1 MREIYVKDLIRIVRG
16 SKLLYGNMDME
27 LSDFCKDT
35 RVLEKDDVY
44 VGIRGERFDGNVFFE
59 KAIEL
64 GAKAL
69 IVDNPNL
76 DYSKYSDK
84 TIILVPNSVYCLQ
97 ELAKYK
103 RNLAGIPV
111 IAITGSVGKTTTKD
125 MIAAVLSRK
134 YKVLKTEGNYNN
146 EIGLPLTVLGLK
158 DEDIMVLEM
167 GMSSFGE
174 ISLLSKITRP
184 TISVITTIGS
194 SHIEYLG
201 SRENILKAKLEIL
214 DGMDKK
220 VLIVNN
226 DNDLLHEYANNHDVI
241 TVGIDNDSDYRA
253 INISSDYSSF
263 DIDGHI
269 SCVKNEYKNSAYLTN
284 MLLAY
289 AVGKMVGVSDTEFK
303 EAIDKLSLTSK
314 RLENIPNDKGYIII
328 NDAYNASQESMSVAL
343 EYLSRIESKRKIA
356 VLGDM
361 LELGTFSQ
369 EMHENVGNMVYKN
382 KIDILITVGDMAKY
396 IALGAKSSSMKEEN
410 IYSFDNN
417 LECSN
422 FLNKFLNKG
431 DAIIFKASNGMKLY
445 EIIDMIK

>member
-1 MREIYVKDLIRIVRG
+1 MRKIYVKDLLRIIKG
-16 SKLLYGNMDME
+16 SKLIYGSEELE
-27 LSDFCKDT
+27 LSNFCKDT
-35 RVLEKDDVY
+35 RILKKGDIY
-44 VGIRGERFDGNVFFE
+44 VGIHGENFDGNTFFD
-59 KAIEL
+59 KALDL

-103 RNLAGIPV
+103 RSLVDIPV
-111 IAITGSVGKTTTKD
+111 VAVTGSVGKTTTKD
-125 MIAAVLSRK
+125 MIASVLSRK

-146 EIGLPLTVLGLK
+146 EIGLPLTVLNLSN
-158 DEDIMVLEM
+158 EEAMVLEM

-174 ISLLSKITRP
+174 ISLLSKIARP
-184 TISVITTIGS
+184 TISVITMIGS

-220 VLIVNN
+220 ILIINN
-226 DNDLLHEYANNHDVI
+226 DNDLLHGYSKNHDVI
-241 TVGIDNDSDYRA
+241 TVGINNLSDYHA
-253 INISSDYSSF
+253 INVSSDYSSF
-263 DIDGHI
+263 DIEGYV
-269 SCVKNEYKNSAYLTN
+269 SNVKNEYKNSAYLTN

-289 AVGKMVGVSDTEFK
+289 AVGKLVDISDKDFK
-303 EAIDKLSLTSK
+303 DAIDNLVLTGK

-328 NDAYNASQESMSVAL
+328 NDAYNASQESMGVAL

-361 LELGTFSQ
+361 LELGSFARK
-369 EMHENVGNMVYKN
+369 MHEEVGKMVYKN
-382 KIDILITVGDMAKY
+382 NIDILITVGDMAKY
-396 IALGAKSSSMKEEN
+396 IVDGAENSGMNSDN

-417 LECSN
+417 MECVN
-422 FLNKFLNKG
+422 FLKEFLSKG
-431 DAIIFKASNGMKLY
+431 DAIVFKASNGMKLY
-445 EIIDMIK
+445 EIVDTIK

>member
-1 MREIYVKDLIRIVRG
+1 MKKIYVKDLLRIIKG
-16 SKLLYGNMDME
+16 SNLLSGDIDME
-27 LSDFCKDT
+27 LSNFSKDT
-35 RVLEKDDVY
+35 RTIKKNDIY
-44 VGIRGERFDGNVFFE
+44 VGIKGETFDGNTFFA
-59 KAIEL
+59 KAIES
-64 GAKAL
+64 GAKGI

-76 DYSKYSDK
+76 DYSKYKDT
-84 TIILVPNSVYCLQ
+84 TIILVPDSIRCLQ

-103 RNLAGIPV
+103 RTLYDIPV

-125 MIAAVLSRK
+125 MISAVLSKK

-146 EIGLPLTVLGLK
+146 EIGLPLTILGLTN
-158 DEDIMVLEM
+158 EEAMVLEM

-174 ISLLSKITRP
+174 ISLLSRIAKP

-214 DGMDKK
+214 DGMDKEI
-220 VLIVNN
+220 LIVNN
-226 DNDLLHEYANNHDVI
+226 DNDLLHEYAKSHNVI
-241 TVGIDNDSDYRA
+241 TVGIHNESNYQA
-253 INISSDYSSF
+253 INVSPDYSSF
-263 DIDGHI
+263 DIDGYAKNI
-269 SCVKNEYKNSAYLTN
+269 KNEYKNSAYLTN

-289 AVGKMVGVSDTEFK
+289 AVSKLIGINDNEFK
-303 EAIDKLSLTSK
+303 DAMDNLSLTSK
-314 RLENIPNDKGYIII
+314 RLENIPNNKGYIII
-328 NDAYNASQESMSVAL
+328 NDAYNASQESMNVAL
-343 EYLSRIESKRKIA
+343 EYLSRIKSKRKIA

-382 KIDILITVGDMAKY
+382 KIDVLITVGTMAKY
-396 IALGAKSSSMKEEN
+396 IALGARFMGMKEEN

-417 LECSN
+417 LDCS
-422 FLNKFLNKG
+422 KFLKEFLTKD
-431 DAIIFKASNGMKLY
+431 DAVIFKASNGMRLY